1 MTEPNDGPKL
11 ADFKV
16 HFGAADASASER
28 QPLRVCVAAA
38 FGAIAEVSTRSAPQD
53 RVMALDADNFDFVFE
68 RFGPAFAIELED
80 PVDARAPRIKV
91 SLRWSKLAAL
101 RPSEI
106 AQAVPELCGLLEAH
120 RVLDRAG
127 TGGSALAANLGR
139 VLPRSH
145 WVAAVLEPLDRP
157 TTGAKVE
164 APSAPPA
171 ATVVEERAPDS
182 LSPLFDMVAAE
193 EQPAAA
199 KAPERNTSA
208 LVNRLA
214 GISAGRSIAQGSG
227 VEAARARVRQ
237 LFSRLLS
244 AVLEHPEVQRL
255 EGLWR
260 GLKVLLQAGSRAK
273 DVQLFVAFL
282 DANEEHRLDEILG
295 QDFDLLCLDR
305 EVDASANGLDSLERI
320 AALGAEYQTPVLLNA
335 VPGLLGLD
343 RWHALNALQQKLL
356 LVDHPALSAL
366 QLRAARAVTRWV
378 ALVGNP
384 LRIRAPHD
392 AATSR
397 LKEMG
402 FEQPKS
408 DAAFV
413 LMPATFGLAAAVM
426 RGVAREGHPFAFTGP
441 DRGALSDLEV
451 HHVEALDAAI
461 ATWDLVGSDAQDAA
475 AEVGVALWAPIKN
488 RAVAVLA
495 SAPLLFR
502 GEEAARGATPKAR
515 HALSEALFLSRLTR
529 VLRETKRR
537 FQDLPD
543 AAYAER
549 LRVALLELFPNA
561 APPGP
566 TLDVKIAGKT
576 LTVTI
581 DPRRYG
587 SLQVPELSLEIAR

>member
-16 HFGAADASASER
+16 HFGDADASASER
-28 QPLRVCVAAA
+28 RPLRVCVAAA
-38 FGAIAEVSTRSAPQD
+38 FGASAEVSTRSAPED

-68 RFGPAFAIELED
+68 RFGPAFAIELDD
-80 PVDARAPRIKV
+80 PVDASAPRIKAF
-91 SLRWSKLAAL
+91 LRWSKLASL

-106 AQAVPELCGLLEAH
+106 VQAVPELCGLLEAH
-120 RVLDRAG
+120 RVLERTG
-127 TGGSALAANLGR
+127 TGGSDVAANLRR

-145 WVAAVLEPLDRP
+145 WVEAVLEPLARP
-157 TTGAKVE
+157 ATPAK
-164 APSAPPA
+164 AAARSAAPA
-171 ATVVEERAPDS
+171 ATVAEERAPDS
-182 LSPLFDMVAAE
+182 LSPLFDMVAAGE
-193 EQPAAA
+193 EPARATAA
-199 KAPERNTSA
+199 ERNTSA

-214 GISAGRSIAQGSG
+214 GISAGRSMSQGSG
-227 VEAARARVRQ
+227 VEAARAVVRQ

-244 AVLEHPEVQRL
+244 ALLEHPEVKRL

-260 GLKVLLQAGSRAK
+260 GLKMLLGAGSRSK
-273 DVQLFVAFL
+273 DVQLFVAWL
-282 DANEEHRLDEILG
+282 DANEELLDEILG

-320 AALGAEYQTPVLLNA
+320 AALGAEYHTPVLLNA

-343 RWHALNALQQKLL
+343 RWNALNALQHKLL

-366 QLRAARAVTRWV
+366 QLRAARPVTRWV
-378 ALVGNP
+378 ALTGNP

-413 LMPATFGLAAAVM
+413 LMPATFGLAGAVM
-426 RGVAREGHPFAFTGP
+426 RSVAREGHPFAFTGP

-461 ATWDLVGSDAQDAA
+461 ATGDLVGSDAQDAA

-576 LTVTI
+576 LTVTV

-587 SLQVPELSLEIAR
+587 TLQVPELSLEIAR